1 MKRLV
6 ALVMCAVSLG
16 AAAQLPDY
24 VPTDGLVGWYS
35 LDGDVSQFSFNT
47 SQGGSSGINSTQNR
61 FSQPQTAVSIGGE
74 DFCLLNDVGSLDAIG
89 EWTFSI
95 WIRPISAI
103 QSIDYPHI
111 WRFYDPDSYAS
122 IVMHLMGPA
131 YPNDIEG
138 QIELYMTDSEGV
150 QNPYAPHLWEAIPS
164 LDVWSHVVARRENG
178 EISVFLNS
186 VLTASY
192 ESSDYG
198 LDSLIL
204 TGLALGGNADYPVAN
219 RIWLGGLDDAGV
231 WGRALSEAEI
241 FSLYNTPGPLEG
253 CIDESACNFDQE
265 AVIDDESCLYLDAC
279 GECGGDSTSGC
290 TDSYA
295 CNFDAAADCDD
306 GGCDYSCC
314 PGPGCCLDGQ
324 HWDWDLSG
332 CVITNP
338 ADINLDGCVQ
348 LNDLLD
354 LLTAYGDCGAEESP
368 WQCGDPLEYQGHDY
382 ETVQIGEQCWFAE
395 NLRSENYENGDAIP
409 AGLNSSEWTSTTS
422 GATVIYDGNA
432 SNLEAYG
439 RLYNWHAVDDAR
451 SLCPSTWRIP
461 SDGDWT
467 VLTDFLGGAAV
478 AGGQMKTTYGWNGDG
493 NGTNSSGFSGLPGGS
508 FASNGNFNLGGSSG
522 YWWSASP
529 YGSSAWYRIVSY
541 NDEAVTR
548 NFAYQRNGYSV
559 RCVRDAE

>member
-1 MKRLV
+1 
-6 ALVMCAVSLG
+6 
-16 AAAQLPDY
+16 
-24 VPTDGLVGWYS
+24 
-35 LDGDVSQFSFNT
+35 
-47 SQGGSSGINSTQNR
+47 
-61 FSQPQTAVSIGGE
+61 
-74 DFCLLNDVGSLDAIG
+74 
-89 EWTFSI
+89 
-95 WIRPISAI
+95 
-103 QSIDYPHI
+103 
-111 WRFYDPDSYAS
+111 
-122 IVMHLMGPA
+122 
-131 YPNDIEG
+131 
-138 QIELYMTDSEGV
+138 
-150 QNPYAPHLWEAIPS
+150 
-164 LDVWSHVVARRENG
+164 
-178 EISVFLNS
+178 
-186 VLTASY
+186 
-192 ESSDYG
+192 
-198 LDSLIL
+198 
-204 TGLALGGNADYPVAN
+204 
-219 RIWLGGLDDAGV
+219 
-231 WGRALSEAEI
+231 
-241 FSLYNTPGPLEG
+241 TPGPLEG

-395 NLRSENYENGDAIP
+395 NLRSESYENGDAIP